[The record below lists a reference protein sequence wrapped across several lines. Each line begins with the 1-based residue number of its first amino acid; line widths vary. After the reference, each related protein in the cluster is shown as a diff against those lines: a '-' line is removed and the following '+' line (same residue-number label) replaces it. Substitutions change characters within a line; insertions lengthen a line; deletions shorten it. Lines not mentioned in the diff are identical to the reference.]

1 MFIVNEEN
9 EELYGRIR
17 AQLGEHFPNFMFIV
31 MDDAGDVYYDYTNR
45 PVGKMLANE
54 MLQECNNP
62 MEEDDWIWDFE
73 DNDISEDDSLWE
85 DCDNG

>member
-17 AQLGEHFPNFMFIV
+17 AQLGEHFTNFMFIV
-31 MDDAGDVYYDYTNR
+31 MDDSGDVYYDYTNR
-45 PVGKMLANE
+45 PVGKMLSNE

-62 MEEDDWIWDFE
+62 IDDDDWIWDFE
-73 DNDISEDDSLWE
+73 DDDISEDDSLWE
-85 DCDNG
+85 D

>member
-9 EELYGRIR
+9 EELYGKIR
-17 AQLGEHFPNFMFIV
+17 AQLGEHFTNFMFIV
-31 MDDAGDVYYDYTNR
+31 MDDSGDIYYDYTNR

-62 MEEDDWIWDFE
+62 IDDDDWLWDF
-73 DNDISEDDSLWE
+73 DDDDISEDDSLWE
-85 DCDNG
+85 D